1 MNKKNNLIEDYKR
14 ESKKKYKIKAL
25 SFFSGAMGLD
35 IGLEKE
41 GIHPLLACEN
51 DPASR
56 KTIFTNKGKDI
67 GLIGDLNDYNP
78 KHILE
83 FAGLKKNEKI
93 DVIVGGPPCQA
104 FSTAGKRRGFTDL
117 RGNVFLKYIDTII
130 ALKPTY
136 AVIENVRGLL
146 SLPILHIPHSLRGNN
161 KDNHHPETLKGSALK
176 LILDKLKKGGYN
188 YSFNLYNSANFG
200 SPQIRERV
208 IIIATRNKNAVNYL
222 EPTHSEIKEYKL
234 HKWKTLGEA
243 IKGLGN
249 IKHTHV
255 NFSNNR
261 TQYYKLLK
269 EGQNWRDLPKNLQK
283 KAMGNSFF
291 AGGGKTGFY
300 RRVDRKKPSPTLVT
314 HPAMPATDL
323 CHPTEIRPLSVEE
336 YKKIQGFP
344 NEWIICGNMIDMYKQ
359 IGNAVPVELGG
370 AVGKAIIKHMNKK
383 KVNEIK
389 NFPYSRYKKNDEESW
404 LKSFKESKKIQLEL
418 NI

>member
-1 MNKKNNLIEDYKR
+1 MNKKNSSIEDYKR

-25 SFFSGAMGLD
+25 SFFSGAMGMD

-67 GLIGDLNDYNP
+67 GLIGDINNYSP
-78 KHILE
+78 EQILE
-83 FAGLKKNEKI
+83 YAGLKKNEKI

-117 RGNVFLKYIDTII
+117 RGNVFLKYIDTVI

-146 SLPILHIPHSLRGNN
+146 SLPILHVPHSLRKNN
-161 KDNHHPETLKGSALK
+161 ESNNNPETLKGSALK

-188 YSFNLYNSANFG
+188 YSFNLYNAANFG
-200 SPQIRERV
+200 SPQIRERI
-208 IIIATRNKNAVNYL
+208 IIIATRNKNVVNYL
-222 EPTHSEIKEYKL
+222 EPTHSELKEYKL
-234 HKWKTLGEA
+234 PKWKTLGEA

-255 NFSNNR
+255 NFSKNR
-261 TQYYKLLK
+261 VKYYEYLK
-269 EGQNWRDLPKNLQK
+269 EGENWRNLPEKIQK
-283 KAMGNSFF
+283 EAMGNSYF

-300 RRVDRKKPSPTLVT
+300 RRLNRKKPSPTLVT

-323 CHPTEIRPLSVEE
+323 CHPTIIRPLSVEE

-344 NEWIICGNMIDMYKQ
+344 DEWIICGSMIDMYKQ
-359 IGNAVPVELGG
+359 IGNAVPIELGK
-370 AVGKAIIKHMNKK
+370 AVGKIIIKHMNKK
-383 KVNEIK
+383 KIREIK
-389 NFPYSRYKKNDEESW
+389 GFPYSRYKNNDEVSW
-404 LKSFKESKKIQLEL
+404 LKNFKFSKKFQLEL
-418 NI
+418 DI